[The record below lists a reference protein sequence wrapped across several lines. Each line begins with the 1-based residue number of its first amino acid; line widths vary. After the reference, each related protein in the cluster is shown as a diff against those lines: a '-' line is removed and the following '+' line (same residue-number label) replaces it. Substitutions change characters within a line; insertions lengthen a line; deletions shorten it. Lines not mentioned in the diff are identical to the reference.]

1 MLRNFLHIRV
11 PVTDICNSKAS
22 RHLEV
27 CDRQMLGNKL
37 TVIFMRFLSS
47 IQPLRSVKLYDL
59 VEKKRHFCMAATA
72 NLCHMVNMCVQLA

>member
-11 PVTDICNSKAS
+11 PMTDICNSKAS

-47 IQPLRSVKLYDL
+47 KQPLRSFKLYN
-59 VEKKRHFCMAATA
+59 VVKKKRHFCLPATA
-72 NLCHMVNMCVQLA
+72 NLCHMVNMCVQRA

>member
-1 MLRNFLHIRV
+1 MLRNFLHILV
-11 PVTDICNSKAS
+11 PVTDICISKAS

-47 IQPLRSVKLYDL
+47 IQPLRSVKLYNL
-59 VEKKRHFCMAATA
+59 VEKRGKFDVILTVHHR
-72 NLCHMVNMCVQLA
+72 